1 MALKALKCPNCDA
14 NVELDSSKAYG
25 FCSYCGAQIQLREIV
40 EVRQTVEGT
49 VIKSFEKLIEDGDAH
64 LKFQDYYQAEMV
76 FLEAIRDY
84 PARAQGYERMIKTV
98 TRDYT
103 LFLEG
108 NQDRVYNLMNK
119 MTAVA
124 LPEEKE
130 HYEELKEHIVD
141 SFVKGIAMQRK
152 TDMQLKVQEY
162 DKKIK
167 ERLLI
172 AIVAVVLA
180 LVLQS
185 PSNGSYFLSRLGL
198 MSCIFMVGATI
209 EIILYKIRRD
219 KLSAELGEE

>member
-1 MALKALKCPNCDA
+1 MAMKVLKCPNCEA
-14 NVELDSSKAYG
+14 NVELDGSKAYG

-40 EVRQTVEGT
+40 EVRHAVEGT
-49 VIKSFEKLIEDGDAH
+49 VIKTFEKLIEDGDAH

-130 HYEELKEHIVD
+130 YYDELKERIID
-141 SFVKGIAMQRK
+141 SFIKGIEMQRK

-167 ERLLI
+167 QSLVI
-172 AIVAVVLA
+172 AIVAVVFA

-198 MSCIFMVGATI
+198 MSCIFMVGAVI

-219 KLSAELGEE
+219 KLLAELGEE